1 MTLILTALT
10 RPFHLYWWQWGQ
22 ILGVT
27 LPALFYSLGVEQP
40 LLWALAA
47 HCFVDFTAQ
56 SNDTAAG
63 KAQGNWQVLAYH
75 SFISGGY
82 PGLVVGGLAGLV
94 ISVAIH
100 FLVDMTNKFGLE
112 GPTGSALDQ
121 AAHIITLTA
130 IWWLL

>member
-1 MTLILTALT
+1 MTLILTAVT
-10 RPFHLYWWQWGQ
+10 DPARLYWWQWGK
-22 ILGVT
+22 ILGVAV
-27 LPALFYSLGVEQP
+27 LALFCSLDVEHP

-56 SNDTAAG
+56 STATAVG
-63 KAQGNWQVLAYH
+63 KAQGDWQVLVYH

-82 PGLVVGGLAGLV
+82 PGFVVGGLGGLV

-112 GPTGSALDQ
+112 GPSGSTLDQ
-121 AAHIITLTA
+121 VAHIITLTA